1 MPLRGLPKGPEQN
14 VQSRRAVRMRRL
26 FYFRHEARTPHLAAT
41 CRVACDSLRGPQSM
55 NEHLRDRIVRKLDT
69 LADERG
75 YQILDYVEFL
85 ESKYAEKQSSGT
97 TAFTRFTEAVE
108 DRLRAGKVS
117 ASTITEAMNLMNR
130 ASNVLN
136 GALAAGRSVAND
148 IVTATRTPTP
158 NQSVATTQPAPSSN
172 GPSST
177 EASSPARDTKVPGS
191 GEEKL

>member
-1 MPLRGLPKGPEQN
+1 
-14 VQSRRAVRMRRL
+14 
-26 FYFRHEARTPHLAAT
+26 
-41 CRVACDSLRGPQSM
+41 M
-55 NEHLRDRIVRKLDT
+55 NEHLRDRILRKLDT
-69 LADERG
+69 LSDERG

-85 ESKYAEKQSSGT
+85 ESRYAERQATSA

-117 ASTITEAMNLMNR
+117 ATTIAEAMNLMNR

-148 IVTATRTPTP
+148 LVAATRTTGSTNPP
-158 NQSVATTQPAPSSN
+158 PPPAPAPN
-172 GPSST
+172 TGAST
-177 EASSPARDTKVPGS
+177 EASSVAGDTKLPGS

>member
-1 MPLRGLPKGPEQN
+1 
-14 VQSRRAVRMRRL
+14 
-26 FYFRHEARTPHLAAT
+26 
-41 CRVACDSLRGPQSM
+41 M
-55 NEHLRDRIVRKLDT
+55 NEHLRERITRKLDT

-85 ESKYAEKQSSGT
+85 ESRYAERQTTGA

-117 ASTITEAMNLMNR
+117 ATTIAEAMSLMNR
-130 ASNVLN
+130 AANVLN

-148 IVTATRTPTP
+148 IVSATRTSGTTPASTP
-158 NQSVATTQPAPSSN
+158 NSGTQPNSAVSNASTSAPPN
-172 GPSST
+172 TPPTGAAA
-177 EASSPARDTKVPGS
+177 EASSPAHDTKVPGS

>member
-1 MPLRGLPKGPEQN
+1 
-14 VQSRRAVRMRRL
+14 
-26 FYFRHEARTPHLAAT
+26 
-41 CRVACDSLRGPQSM
+41 M

-85 ESKYAEKQSSGT
+85 ESRYAERQQSGG

-117 ASTITEAMNLMNR
+117 ATTIAEAMSLMNR
-130 ASNVLN
+130 AANVLN

-148 IVTATRTPTP
+148 IVSATRTP
-158 NQSVATTQPAPSSN
+158 SSTQPATPSQPAASD
-172 GPSST
+172 GQST
-177 EASSPARDTKVPGS
+177 PQEASSPARDTKVPGS

>member
-1 MPLRGLPKGPEQN
+1 
-14 VQSRRAVRMRRL
+14 
-26 FYFRHEARTPHLAAT
+26 
-41 CRVACDSLRGPQSM
+41 M
-55 NEHLRDRIVRKLDT
+55 NEHLRDRILRKLDT
-69 LADERG
+69 LADDRG

-85 ESKYAEKQSSGT
+85 ESKYAEKQSSGA

-117 ASTITEAMNLMNR
+117 ATTIAEAMSLMNR
-130 ASNVLN
+130 AANVLN

-148 IVTATRTPTP
+148 FVTATRTPSSSSSAVPASGTP
-158 NQSVATTQPAPSSN
+158 VATTEPSTQP
-172 GPSST
+172 